1 MDKKEEYILFNR
13 FVAACE
19 SQWRI
24 GGKRYAYGE
33 DKEWTDVVCEI
44 VGNSWI
50 GGNILKYVGEIDNY
64 KKLGELLPEVNFY
77 KVAVYIFIW
86 WLKEFKCPTTGV
98 RLKELHWDEFVKGFA
113 EVIEG
118 VGVEGIIDR
127 YAFVDL
133 VKSQIVSSEGTKPTE
148 HTFYLIVALA
158 YGWWLSEQGNFTQ
171 EDEGDKF

>member
-1 MDKKEEYILFNR
+1 MNSEMLRFNE
-13 FVAACE
+13 FVNACE

-44 VGNSWI
+44 VGNQWI
-50 GGNILKYVGEIDNY
+50 GGNILKYAGEIDNY

-77 KVAVYIFIW
+77 KIAVYTFIW

-98 RLKELHWDEFVKGFA
+98 RLKEQYWDEFVKGFSK
-113 EVIEG
+113 VIEEWEAG
-118 VGVEGIIDR
+118 AEEEIDR

-133 VKSQIVSSEGTKPTE
+133 VKSQIVSSEGIKPTMD
-148 HTFYLIVALA
+148 TFYLIVAFA
-158 YGWWLSEQGNFTQ
+158 YKWWLTGQGNFTQ

>member
-1 MDKKEEYILFNR
+1 MDEKEEYVLFNR

-44 VGNSWI
+44 VGNAWI
-50 GGNILKYVGEIDNY
+50 GGNILKYAGEIDNY

-77 KVAVYIFIW
+77 KIAVYIFIW

-98 RLKELHWDEFVKGFA
+98 RLKELHWDEFVKGFTEA
-113 EVIEG
+113 IQRVPIAGEV
-118 VGVEGIIDR
+118 DR
-127 YAFVDL
+127 HAFVDL
-133 VKSQIVSSEGTKPTE
+133 VKSQIVNKPTMY
-148 HTFYLIVALA
+148 TFYLIVAFS
-158 YGWWLSEQGNFTQ
+158 YKWWMKEQGNFTQ

>member
-1 MDKKEEYILFNR
+1 MDKKEEYVLFNR

-44 VGNSWI
+44 VGNAWI
-50 GGNILKYVGEIDNY
+50 GGNVLKYAGEIDNY

-77 KVAVYIFIW
+77 KIAVYIFIW

-98 RLKELHWDEFVKGFA
+98 RLKEKYWDEFVKGFS
-113 EVIEG
+113 EVNADAG
-118 VGVEGIIDR
+118 RAVDR
-127 YAFVDL
+127 HVFVDL
-133 VKSQIVSSEGTKPTE
+133 VKSQVADTPTM
-148 HTFYLIVALA
+148 HTFYLIVVFA
-158 YGWWLSEQGNFTQ
+158 YKWWLSEQGNFTQ

>member
-1 MDKKEEYILFNR
+1 MDKVDEYILFNR

-50 GGNILKYVGEIDNY
+50 GGNVLKYAGEIDNY
-64 KKLGELLPEVNFY
+64 KKLGELLPEVNFF
-77 KVAVYIFIW
+77 KIAVYTFIW

-98 RLKELHWDEFVKGFA
+98 RLKEQYWNEFVKEFA
-113 EVIEG
+113 EAIRRVPITGE
-118 VGVEGIIDR
+118 VDR
-127 YAFVDL
+127 HAFVDL
-133 VKSQIVSSEGTKPTE
+133 VKSQVISRPTMC
-148 HTFYLIVALA
+148 TFYLIVSFA
-158 YGWWLSEQGNFTQ
+158 YKWWLEEQGNFTQ

>member
-1 MDKKEEYILFNR
+1 MDKKEEYVLFNR

-33 DKEWTDVVCEI
+33 DKEWTDVVCGI
-44 VGNSWI
+44 VGNRWI
-50 GGNILKYVGEIDNY
+50 GGNILKYAGEIDNY

-77 KVAVYIFIW
+77 KIAVYIFIW

-118 VGVEGIIDR
+118 VVGDAVDR
-127 YAFVDL
+127 YIFVDL
-133 VKSQIVSSEGTKPTE
+133 VKLQVTKPSE
-148 HTFYLIVALA
+148 ATFYLIVAFA
-158 YGWWLSEQGNFTQ
+158 YQWWLAEQGNFTQ
-171 EDEGDKF
+171 EDEGDRF

>member
-33 DKEWTDVVCEI
+33 DKEWTDVVCDI

-50 GGNILKYVGEIDNY
+50 GGNILKYAGEIDNY

-77 KVAVYIFIW
+77 KIAVYMFIW

-98 RLKELHWDEFVKGFA
+98 RLKELHWDEFVKGFIKA
-113 EVIEG
+113 IESWKEGMEEEVN
-118 VGVEGIIDR
+118 R
-127 YAFVDL
+127 YVFVDF
-133 VKSQIVSSEGTKPTE
+133 VKTLIVDKPTIDG
-148 HTFYLIVALA
+148 FYLIAALS
-158 YGWWLSEQGNFTQ
+158 YKWWLAEQGNFTQ